1 MSVALYQLSNKF
13 GIKLR
18 SDVCRDCRRSNRLLA
33 VLKHLLKRWAIVNLF
48 LSDDDDVID

>member
-13 GIKLR
+13 GIKLT

-33 VLKHLLKRWAIVNLF
+33 VLFSVFF